1 MTHIISAFPG
11 LGKTTIFTLNKD
23 TIFDREFNES
33 RSIQGMTSEGQ
44 TSFFQHCAD
53 MVQLQKKTGYYNYLF
68 ITDHPALV
76 ERLKTKSITH
86 IYPNVFQTEVMAEY
100 KQRLIKR
107 SGLEW
112 YERVMPPKISHLKAR
127 IQQLYDCDV
136 RLTDLEH
143 RYIED
148 VFEFKPHIKL
158 PKDIERIK

>member
-33 RSIQGMTSEGQ
+33 RSIRGMTSEEQ
-44 TSFFQHCAD
+44 ILFFQHCAD
-53 MVQLQKKTGYYNYLF
+53 MVQLQKNTGYYDYLF

-76 ERLKTKSITH
+76 ERLKTNSITH
-86 IYPNVFQTEVMAEY
+86 IYPNVFQAEVMAEY

-112 YERVMPPKISHLKAR
+112 YERVMPPKISHLKDH
-127 IQQLYDCDV
+127 IQKLYDCDYDV

-148 VFEFKPHIKL
+148 VFEFNAQTTL
-158 PKDIERIK
+158 PKA